1 MAARVI
7 KGVGS
12 PIRAPLSGADG
23 GKRVIE
29 KEVFRAQQEAAEIVA
44 KAEKEKERILAEG
57 RQRAARAREEAQSE
71 GAAEAFAKAAEE
83 ALLAFRHRAERY
95 GEAANDVRV
104 LAVEVVRKVLGS
116 SPKLT
121 DAQIDEF
128 IARGLARLR
137 ARRKLRVQV
146 SEERRSALER
156 ERPLL
161 MARLRDEPDLVI
173 EATDDVSKGFA
184 RVVTEIGGALCQEQA
199 ALDQLAAAVGVVEK
213 AVAPRPKSAL
223 QNIPDVARSN
233 APRARENFDDDEE
246 DATDF
251 LNAERHALLR
261 KSRAPAVPTRA
272 PAPTASS
279 MVSVQTQRGTA
290 KRIDPPAPGDGEST
304 MALDVASLRDELR
317 QSEDDR
323 SDELELFA
331 DENVAPKK
339 R

>member
-1 MAARVI
+1 MARVI
-7 KGVGS
+7 KGAGS
-12 PIRAPLSGADG
+12 PVRAPMPAAD

-29 KEVFRAQQEAAEIVA
+29 KDIFRAQQEAAEIVA
-44 KAEKEKERILAEG
+44 RAEKEKERILADG
-57 RQRAARAREEAQSE
+57 RQRAARAREEAQTE

-95 GEAANDVRV
+95 EEAASDVRV
-104 LAVEVVRKVLGS
+104 LAGEVVRKILGGAS
-116 SPKLT
+116 KIG
-121 DAQIDEF
+121 DAQVDE
-128 IARGLARLR
+128 IIGRGMARLR

-146 SEERRSALER
+146 SEERKAALER

-223 QNIPDVARSN
+223 HALPDESTMNPVEH
-233 APRARENFDDDEE
+233 RETFEDDDDE
-246 DATDF
+246 ATNF
-251 LNAERHALLR
+251 LSNERQALAQR
-261 KSRAPAVPTRA
+261 KPPPAKTPTRA
-272 PAPTASS
+272 P
-279 MVSVQTQRGTA
+279 MVSVQ
-290 KRIDPPAPGDGEST
+290 KRAVSPLPSPTVQGDGEST
-304 MALDVASLRDELR
+304 MALDVNDLRGELAR
-317 QSEDDR
+317 SRDDDFDDP
-323 SDELELFA
+323 SDELDLFA
-331 DENVAPKK
+331 DDKVAPKG